1 MVPPPSFRLFPLLP
15 RIARERSWRTTEQV
29 LDQIEGFEGPYGLE
43 LLASTHWVVRHENAI
58 EDAPEKVR
66 GWTRRKGRI
75 FTDAHVRAAIAQL
88 QNVGAV

>member
-1 MVPPPSFRLFPLLP
+1 
-15 RIARERSWRTTEQV
+15 V